1 MDMYGIFSEEEGEA
15 PIPTVIDAE
24 EPDTSKPRPRP
35 QTITDSAYNSFWQYR
50 REAKGPQGRKFE
62 IDVPTVANPHE
73 PIKFRDP
80 AFTEGKKLT
89 LTHFGKPRVGEG
101 NDMTP
106 NPEKLLQLGNEIE
119 ELTQKMSKL
128 GDTSTDRKEKMKI
141 SGK

>member
-1 MDMYGIFSEEEGEA
+1 MDMYVIFSEEEGEA

-24 EPDTSKPRPRP
+24 EPETSKPRPRP

-80 AFTEGKKLT
+80 AFTERSEER
-89 LTHFGKPRVGEG
+89 RVG
-101 NDMTP
+101 
-106 NPEKLLQLGNEIE
+106 
-119 ELTQKMSKL
+119 
-128 GDTSTDRKEKMKI
+128 KECR
-141 SGK
+141 SRWSPYH